1 MIRLVLIFAL
11 LFIIF
16 YGGIAAAIKM
26 SGKEKWA
33 FTKIALYSLACAVL
47 TIVTMTAIVIMF

>member
-16 YGGIAAAIKM
+16 YGGIATAIKM

-33 FTKIALYSLACAVL
+33 FTKISLYSLTCAVL
-47 TIVTMTAIVIMF
+47 TVVTMTAIVIMF

>member
-1 MIRLVLIFAL
+1 MIRLILIFAL
-11 LFIIF
+11 LFLVF

-33 FTKIALYSLACAVL
+33 YTKIALYSFVCAILAV
-47 TIVTMTAIVIMF
+47 VSMTAIVIMF